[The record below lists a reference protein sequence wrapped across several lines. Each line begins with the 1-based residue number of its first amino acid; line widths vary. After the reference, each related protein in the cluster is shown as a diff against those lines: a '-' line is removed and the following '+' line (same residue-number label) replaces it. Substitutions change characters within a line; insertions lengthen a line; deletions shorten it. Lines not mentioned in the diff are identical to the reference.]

1 MPSHESGADLEVLLL
16 RGFARPQDA
25 FDAARVGGEVLFHEH
40 VDALLHGILQM
51 GRAEG
56 GMGSQ
61 HRHVAR
67 PQTINGVPIGV
78 EAQEPPLR
86 RNVDPVAQRLLQGIV
101 GLVDLLLADIRHGDQ
116 LDRTARARANGP
128 FRAAVVSEDQSA
140 RRHGIGHCAAAP
152 AAAADQGQMDGVVL
166 RGMNVGNR
174 HACQRRDGGELASG
188 FDEFATGGKLFLP
201 NLHVRYAGWRGAFVS
216 TLNQSQ
222 VGMRLAGKSRCFRA
236 PDAVGCG
243 RMKRVTL
250 NHIILGSNRFSGL
263 APKIHGVL
271 FGLFLVQFILVWS
284 RLWLPWP
291 LLGNARWPDG
301 LLVVLTTATVL
312 ASLACE
318 LPGQN
323 VMLAS
328 IIIAFIAGAVQTLGA
343 LTAMPFGPYVYT
355 DYIGQQLF
363 YPLPW
368 AVPMVWIAF
377 LLSSRGVARLML
389 RPWRNSPSYGF
400 KLIGLTALLV
410 VLLDVGLEPFARRVK
425 HYWFWNPTKLR
436 LEWYSTPGVNFM
448 GWAITALLIL
458 AFATPA

>member
-1 MPSHESGADLEVLLL
+1 MN
-16 RGFARPQDA
+16 
-25 FDAARVGGEVLFHEH
+25 RV
-40 VDALLHGILQM
+40 A
-51 GRAEG
+51 
-56 GMGSQ
+56 
-61 HRHVAR
+61 
-67 PQTINGVPIGV
+67 
-78 EAQEPPLR
+78 
-86 RNVDPVAQRLLQGIV
+86 
-101 GLVDLLLADIRHGDQ
+101 
-116 LDRTARARANGP
+116 
-128 FRAAVVSEDQSA
+128 
-140 RRHGIGHCAAAP
+140 
-152 AAAADQGQMDGVVL
+152 
-166 RGMNVGNR
+166 
-174 HACQRRDGGELASG
+174 
-188 FDEFATGGKLFLP
+188 
-201 NLHVRYAGWRGAFVS
+201 
-216 TLNQSQ
+216 
-222 VGMRLAGKSRCFRA
+222 
-236 PDAVGCG
+236 
-243 RMKRVTL
+243 L
-250 NHIILGSNRFSGL
+250 NHITLGSNRFSGL

-328 IIIAFIAGAVQTLGA
+328 IVIAFIAGAVHTLGA

-355 DYIGQQLF
+355 DHIGQQLF

-410 VLLDVGLEPFARRVK
+410 VLLDVGLEPFATRVK

-436 LEWYSTPGVNFM
+436 LDWYSTPGVNFM

-458 AFATPA
+458 AFATPALINKNPVQKPKPEYSPLAVWLLLNLLFGTGAAVHQLWPAVGLISLSSVAVAVFAITGARW

>member
-1 MPSHESGADLEVLLL
+1 
-16 RGFARPQDA
+16 
-25 FDAARVGGEVLFHEH
+25 
-40 VDALLHGILQM
+40 
-51 GRAEG
+51 
-56 GMGSQ
+56 
-61 HRHVAR
+61 
-67 PQTINGVPIGV
+67 
-78 EAQEPPLR
+78 
-86 RNVDPVAQRLLQGIV
+86 
-101 GLVDLLLADIRHGDQ
+101 
-116 LDRTARARANGP
+116 
-128 FRAAVVSEDQSA
+128 
-140 RRHGIGHCAAAP
+140 
-152 AAAADQGQMDGVVL
+152 
-166 RGMNVGNR
+166 
-174 HACQRRDGGELASG
+174 
-188 FDEFATGGKLFLP
+188 
-201 NLHVRYAGWRGAFVS
+201 
-216 TLNQSQ
+216 
-222 VGMRLAGKSRCFRA
+222 
-236 PDAVGCG
+236 
-243 RMKRVTL
+243 MKRVTL
-250 NHIILGSNRFSGL
+250 NHITLGSNRFSGL

-377 LLSSRGVARLML
+377 LLSSRGVARLMM

-410 VLLDVGLEPFARRVK
+410 VLLDVGLEPFATRVR
-425 HYWFWNPTKLR
+425 HYWFWNPTKLK
-436 LEWYSTPGVNFM
+436 LDWYSTPGVNFM

-458 AFATPA
+458 AFATPALINKNPVQKPKPEYSPLAVWLLLNLLFGTGAAVHHLWPAVGLISLSSVAVAVFALTGARW